1 MLRHVNAFWRDRG
14 LDAPA
19 ALPRYLATGR
29 GFVMRH
35 ENFDEIYRFYAV
47 SHFHKVTL
55 DEQ

>member
-1 MLRHVNAFWRDRG
+1 MLRHVNAFWPY
-14 LDAPA
+14 APA
-19 ALPRYLATGR
+19 VLPRYLATGR

-47 SHFHKVTL
+47 SHFYKVTL